1 LNLDRLPVVETES
14 VFSDYQKRSFIK
26 SQSLINSI
34 DKTFKFINTKNLL
47 KINAQGGVTSL
58 EFLDTKTTAV
68 AVDSIGN
75 ILNYSLRQVGEVNL
89 YRHGYLVQYTAF
101 INSDLKLDD
110 YISLDQLDESLLI
123 YKDLKIKKFDLFSH
137 NALEHTPIIITA
149 TNYSSLINVLSF
161 IKQNGSNL
169 VLEKFDYNYSQN
181 ENLSSSK
188 FFITFINYNDS

>member
-1 LNLDRLPVVETES
+1 M
-14 VFSDYQKRSFIK
+14 
-26 SQSLINSI
+26 
-34 DKTFKFINTKNLL
+34 
-47 KINAQGGVTSL
+47 
-58 EFLDTKTTAV
+58 
-68 AVDSIGN
+68 
-75 ILNYSLRQVGEVNL
+75 
-89 YRHGYLVQYTAF
+89 
-101 INSDLKLDD
+101 
-110 YISLDQLDESLLI
+110 

-169 VLEKFDYNYSQN
+169 VLEKFDYNYLQN